1 MLATRDVLPTV
12 HVLLDALTAWCRAQE
27 GSSEVSSDAIELAV
41 RELPLEAMDVSVRA
55 DAHTV
60 DVDVDF
66 SILLGSALL
75 PMKWLIGELAA
86 ATGRAEEEV
95 ISDLRRSMPDPGA

>member
-1 MLATRDVLPTV
+1 MNA
-12 HVLLDALTAWCRAQE
+12 
-27 GSSEVSSDAIELAV
+27 DAIELAV
-41 RELPLEAMDVSVRA
+41 RGLPLEALDVSVSA

-66 SILLGSALL
+66 SILLGAALL
-75 PMKWLIGELAA
+75 PMKWLVGELAA

-95 ISDLRRSMPDPGA
+95 IADLRESMRFAR